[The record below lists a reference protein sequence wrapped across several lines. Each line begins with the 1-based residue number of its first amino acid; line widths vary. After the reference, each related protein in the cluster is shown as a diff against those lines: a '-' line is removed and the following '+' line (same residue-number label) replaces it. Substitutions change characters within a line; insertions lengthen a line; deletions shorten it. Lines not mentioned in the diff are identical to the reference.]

1 MNFAGDGIKL
11 LHYIVRIFIMFTGLI
26 EITGT
31 IKERKMS
38 GGNGKLVLTPRKNF
52 SGELRNGDSIACN
65 GCCLTLERVLGDG
78 SFEFHVMEETL
89 RRTNLG
95 SLPLGAAV
103 NMERSMQAGGRLDGH
118 IVTGHIDCTGR
129 FLGIRKNGAD
139 LEVRIELPDALRP
152 YLISKGC
159 IAIDGISLTPVTVA
173 ADSFSVHLIPLT
185 MGETALAE
193 RKAGDL
199 INLESDL
206 LAKYVRHQL
215 ALMGYGDRPGITMDT
230 LSNAGW

>member
-1 MNFAGDGIKL
+1 
-11 LHYIVRIFIMFTGLI
+11 MFTGLI

-31 IKERKMS
+31 IKERKVA
-38 GGNGKLVLTPRKNF
+38 GGNGKLVLTPRKEF
-52 SGELRNGDSIACN
+52 SGTVRSGDSIACN
-65 GCCLTLERVLGDG
+65 GCCLTLEKTLADG

-118 IVTGHIDCTGR
+118 IVTGHIDCVGR
-129 FLGIRKNGAD
+129 FLGTKKNGAD
-139 LEVRIELPDALRP
+139 IEAWIELPDELRP

-159 IAIDGISLTPVTVA
+159 IAIDGISLTPVTVK

-185 MGETALAE
+185 MGETALTE
-193 RKAGDL
+193 RKTGDM

-215 ALMGYGDRPGITMDT
+215 GLMGYGKGSDVTMDT
-230 LSNAGW
+230 LLKAGW

>member
-1 MNFAGDGIKL
+1 
-11 LHYIVRIFIMFTGLI
+11 MFTGLI

-31 IKERKMS
+31 IRERKMS
-38 GGNGKLVLTPRKNF
+38 GGNGKLVLFPRKPF
-52 SGELRNGDSIACN
+52 QEELRNGDSIACN

-78 SFEFHVMEETL
+78 SLEFHVLEETL

-103 NMERSMQAGGRLDGH
+103 NMERSMRMGGRLDGH

-129 FLGIRKNGAD
+129 FLGTRRKGAD
-139 LEVRIELPDALRP
+139 LEARIELPEALKP
-152 YLISKGC
+152 YMISKGC
-159 IAIDGISLTPVTVA
+159 VAVDGISLTPVEVT

-185 MGETALAE
+185 TDETALAE
-193 RKAGDL
+193 RKTGDL

-206 LAKYVRHQL
+206 LARYVRHQL
-215 ALMGYGDRPGITMDT
+215 ALMGCGDRAGITMDT

>member
-1 MNFAGDGIKL
+1 
-11 LHYIVRIFIMFTGLI
+11 
-26 EITGT
+26 
-31 IKERKMS
+31 MS
-38 GGNGKLVLTPRKNF
+38 GGNGKLVLSPRKPF
-52 SGELRNGDSIACN
+52 QGELRNGDSIACN

-103 NMERSMQAGGRLDGH
+103 NMERSMRVGGRLDGH
-118 IVTGHIDCTGR
+118 IVTGHIDGTGR
-129 FLGIRKNGAD
+129 FLGTRRRGAD
-139 LEVRIELPDALRP
+139 LEAWIELPEVLKP
-152 YLISKGC
+152 YMISKGC
-159 IAIDGISLTPVTVA
+159 IAIDGISLTPVEVT

-185 MGETALAE
+185 TDETALTE
-193 RKAGDL
+193 RKTGDL

-215 ALMGYGDRPGITMDT
+215 ALMGYGEKSTVTMDT
-230 LSNAGW
+230 LLNAGW